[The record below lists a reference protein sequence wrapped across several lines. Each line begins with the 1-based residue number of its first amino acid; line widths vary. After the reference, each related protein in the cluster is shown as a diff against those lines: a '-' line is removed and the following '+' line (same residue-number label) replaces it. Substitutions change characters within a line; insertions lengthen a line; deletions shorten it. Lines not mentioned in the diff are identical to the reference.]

1 MNMYTVCLYNIDQSY
16 VFFILGKFMDTY
28 SLFSDFTEEKNHIEC
43 LFSDHIEFFHNF
55 TLPKMTYF
63 NPTI

>member
-1 MNMYTVCLYNIDQSY
+1 MHS
-16 VFFILGKFMDTY
+16 Y

-43 LFSDHIEFFHNF
+43 VFSDHIEFFHNF
-55 TLPKMTYF
+55 TLPKMTYV